1 MEHVTKIIG
10 VRFRPE
16 GKMYDFDCGHF
27 VLKKGDKVIVVTEV
41 GMSLGE
47 VVCGPRR
54 LDPDI
59 PHRELKEVYRL
70 ATQEDIE
77 QAERNLE
84 VEKESYKYCQECIQK
99 RGLEMNLVNVE
110 ALFDLSKIIF
120 YFTAEGRVDF
130 RELVK
135 DLVQRLHTRIE
146 MRQIGVRNQA
156 KMVGGL
162 GNCGRE
168 LCCTQFI
175 KRFDPVS
182 VKMAKEQNL
191 SLNPSKISGA
201 CGRLMCC
208 LAYEYD
214 QYMDMKKHLPKC
226 GQTVCIQ
233 ESCGKIVRHNTL
245 KSSVTVALEDGREVE
260 VPPDEIRKLKPQKKN
275 QTGSQS

>member
-1 MEHVTKIIG
+1 MIKVVG
-10 VRFRPE
+10 VRFRLD
-16 GKMYDFDCGHF
+16 GKIYEFDCGHF
-27 VLKKGDKVIVVTEV
+27 VLKRGDKVIVVTEM

-47 VVCGPRR
+47 VVCDPRKM
-54 LDPDI
+54 DSDI

-70 ATQEDIE
+70 ATQEDIQ

-84 VEKESYKYCQECIQK
+84 IERDSYKHCHDCIQK
-99 RGLEMNLVNVE
+99 RGLSMNLVSVE

-156 KMVGGL
+156 KMVGGI

-175 KRFDPVS
+175 KHFDPVS

-191 SLNPSKISGA
+191 SLNPAKISGA

-214 QYMDMKKHLPKC
+214 QYTEMKKNLPKC
-226 GQTVCIQ
+226 GQTVCIN
-233 ESCGKIVRHNTL
+233 ESCGKIVRQNAI

-260 VPPDEIRKLKPQKKN
+260 VPSTEICNLKFQKKN
-275 QTGSQS
+275 QSGTQT

>member
-1 MEHVTKIIG
+1 MIKVVG

-16 GKMYDFDCGHF
+16 GKIYEFSCGHF
-27 VLKKGDKVIVVTEV
+27 VLKKCDKVIVVTEM
-41 GMSLGE
+41 GMSLGD
-47 VVCGPRR
+47 VVCEPRKM
-54 LDPDI
+54 DSEI

-70 ATQEDIE
+70 ATQEDIQ
-77 QAERNLE
+77 QAERNLDI
-84 VEKESYKYCQECIQK
+84 EKDSYKYCHECIQK
-99 RGLEMNLVNVE
+99 RSLSMNLVSVE

-120 YFTAEGRVDF
+120 YFTAEGRIDF

-156 KMVGGL
+156 KMVGGI

-175 KRFDPVS
+175 KHFDPVS

-191 SLNPSKISGA
+191 SLNPAKISGA

-214 QYMDMKKHLPKC
+214 QYMEVKKNLPKC
-226 GQTVCIQ
+226 GQLVCIN
-233 ESCGKIVRHNTL
+233 ESCGKIVRQNAIKL
-245 KSSVTVALEDGREVE
+245 SVTVALEDGKEIE
-260 VPPDEIRKLKPQKKN
+260 VPPSEICNLKLQKKN
-275 QTGSQS
+275 Q